1 MPFDSTL
8 PLTDSEM
15 LSNEMRNQ
23 FNGLKDLID
32 AGPTKIGPAGL
43 QITGNTEGA
52 FTIGLVFLKSD
63 GVTDS
68 GYRLNY
74 NDDTDGVLILRDG
87 VPVAG
92 MDAEGL
98 RVFGPAIAHGEVK
111 FTGLPGADPHVAGQ
125 LWNDAGTL
133 KVSAG

>member
-1 MPFDSTL
+1 MKSA
-8 PLTDSEM
+8 
-15 LSNEMRNQ
+15 EMRAQ
-23 FNGLKDLID
+23 FNALNDKID
-32 AGPTKIGPAGL
+32 AGPTKVGPAGL

-52 FTIGLVFLKSD
+52 LTVGLVFLKSD

-74 NDDTDGVLILRDG
+74 NDDTEGVLILREG
-87 VPVAG
+87 VPVAAVDG
-92 MDAEGL
+92 EGL
-98 RVFGPAIAHGEVK
+98 RVFGPAVAHGVVK
-111 FTGLPGADPHVAGQ
+111 MIDLPVTDPHAGNQ